1 MAEHDLHTIGT
12 ATFEEVSMLPRNIL
26 LRNETVTLGDIRYTS
41 KIKSNLFL
49 ECTTAGT
56 TSSTAVSFTGVTE
69 GDTVTDGT
77 VVWAV
82 KKVGSGS
89 GGFYGVCSTA
99 AATAAKTVDCQGFK
113 LETGVS
119 IIVKFTV
126 TNTASSPTIN
136 VNSTGAKSIYYR
148 GAAIDPD
155 WLVAGQMYE
164 LAYDGTNY
172 NIVGDVY
179 TGVAYNIPT
188 QSGLGNIWIE

>member
-41 KIKSNLFL
+41 KLKSNLFL

-113 LETGVS
+113 LETGASVK
-119 IIVKFTV
+119 VKFTY
-126 TNTASSPTIN
+126 TNTASSPTLN
-136 VNSTGAKSIYYR
+136 VASTGAKSIYS
-148 GAAIDPD
+148 GGSAIAAGM
-155 WLVAGQMYE
+155 LVADTVIE
-164 LAYDGTNY
+164 FVYDGTNY
-172 NIVGDVY
+172 NMMGGGG
-179 TGVAYNIPT
+179 TAYNIPT